1 MSDVYTLNLLLETMW
16 KVPGTNSVETFPI
29 MKMKAQRLLYIYSCE
44 YVKKYGEL
52 PGQPFSMSPYGPY
65 HPFINDMY
73 SGTCIDSYCCAKD
86 NTPFLAGERAIMK
99 NVIQSFGDVNHIF
112 LSNILRREGSAW
124 DIAFQNEERFIDPE
138 DMKNDESY
146 VEFLTG

>member
-1 MSDVYTLNLLLETMW
+1 ME
-16 KVPGTNSVETFPI
+16 
-29 MKMKAQRLLYIYSCE
+29 
-44 YVKKYGEL
+44 
-52 PGQPFSMSPYGPY
+52 
-65 HPFINDMY
+65 
-73 SGTCIDSYCCAKD
+73 
-86 NTPFLAGERAIMK
+86 

-124 DIAFQNEERFIDPE
+124 DIAFQNEKRFIDPE